1 VEFSIPLW
9 FEIGTYVALVLILAF
24 DITLAFRRPHIPS
37 TRESA
42 LWISFYVALALVFAG
57 LLLWFSGP
65 EHSGQFVAGW
75 LTEYSLSIDNL
86 FVFLIIMARFSVPRK
101 YQQEL
106 LMVGIILALV
116 LRGIFILI
124 GAVIIEQWSWV
135 FYIFGAFLIW
145 TAYRQA
151 FTGHEDEEETEN
163 KLIGFLRKRI
173 PITDR
178 YDGAKLRTT
187 IDGRRMFTP
196 VIIVLIA
203 LGTTDLVFAL
213 DSIPAI
219 FGITQEPFLVFTAN
233 VFALMGLRQ
242 LYFLLGDLVD
252 KLVYLKYGIAFI
264 LAFIGV
270 KLVFHALSENELAF
284 INGGQHVEWAP
295 HIDTFLSLGVIVA
308 SMAVAVVASL
318 IKLRVDRS
326 RGIPADAS
334 RTPVRSVSST
344 VSGRR
349 LYRSASDGREQYSM
363 TRYGRRSSAT
373 PASWIVTMYGCVDT
387 RAMRLASRVKA
398 ARSGEPRSVRITFT
412 ATSRFGSSC
421 S

>member
-1 VEFSIPLW
+1 MEFSIPLW
-9 FEIGTYVALVLILAF
+9 FEIGTYVALALILGF
-24 DITLAFRRPHIPS
+24 DIVLAFRRPHIPS

-42 LWISFYVALALVFAG
+42 LWITFYVVLALVFAALMYVFAG
-57 LLLWFSGP
+57 A
-65 EHSGQFVAGW
+65 EHSGQFIAGW

-106 LMVGIILALV
+106 LMAGIIIALV
-116 LRGIFILI
+116 LRGIFILL
-124 GAVIIEQWSWV
+124 GAALIENFSWV
-135 FYIFGAFLIW
+135 FYIFGLFLIY
-145 TAYRQA
+145 TAANQA

-163 KLIGFLRKRI
+163 KLIGFMRKRI
-173 PITDR
+173 AITER
-178 YDGAKLRTT
+178 FDGAKLRTLV
-187 IDGRRMFTP
+187 DGRRVFTP
-196 VIIVLIA
+196 VIIVLLA

-270 KLVFHALSENELAF
+270 KLFFHALHENELPF

-295 HIDTFLSLGVIVA
+295 EISTFVSLAVIVGA
-308 SMAVAVVASL
+308 MAVAVIASL
-318 IKLRVDRS
+318 VKIRYDRK
-326 RGIPADAS
+326 RGIGIDH
-334 RTPVRSVSST
+334 
-344 VSGRR
+344 
-349 LYRSASDGREQYSM
+349 D
-363 TRYGRRSSAT
+363 
-373 PASWIVTMYGCVDT
+373 
-387 RAMRLASRVKA
+387 
-398 ARSGEPRSVRITFT
+398 RIDEEMG
-412 ATSRFGSSC
+412 AE
-421 S
+421 